1 MDRRIKKN
9 QTAIKSALMHLIAEK
24 EFEKITINEIAERA
38 DVNRGTVYSHYS
50 DKYDLL
56 DKCIEDQL
64 IHLIES
70 CYSADA
76 TGPFPT
82 KMPLLRT
89 IKEIEKNALV
99 YKTLISIKDVP
110 SFRVHLSKMINKQI
124 MEHMKENNLSLD
136 ELGKSIFSQF
146 MSSAI
151 VGVIEWWFTQSMP
164 CSAEELTER
173 LWSLLEM
180 NRMILVEA
188 KGNPIAEEQNE
199 LRRSAQRAI
208 R

>member
-1 MDRRIKKN
+1 VDRRVKKN
-9 QTAIKSALMHLIAEK
+9 QAAIMNALMHLIAEK
-24 EFEKITINEIAERA
+24 EFDKITINDIAERA

-56 DKCIEDQL
+56 DKCIENQL
-64 IHLIES
+64 IHLVEM

-76 TGPFPT
+76 MGPFPT

-89 IKEIEKNALV
+89 IKEIEKNALL
-99 YKTLISIKDVP
+99 YKALLSMKDVP
-110 SFRVHLSKMINKQI
+110 SFRVHLNRIMNKQF
-124 MEHMKENNLSLD
+124 MEHITEFNVGLD
-136 ELGKSIFSQF
+136 DLGKSIFAQF

-180 NRMILVEA
+180 NRMILA
-188 KGNPIAEEQNE
+188 GHQGTANH
-199 LRRSAQRAI
+199 
-208 R
+208 

>member
-1 MDRRIKKN
+1 VDRRIKKN
-9 QTAIKSALMHLIAEK
+9 QTANKKALIHLIAEK

-64 IHLIES
+64 IHLMES
-70 CYSADA
+70 CYSTDA

-82 KMPLLRT
+82 KIPLLRT
-89 IKEIEKNALV
+89 IKEIEKNALL
-99 YKTLISIKDVP
+99 YKTLLSIKDVP
-110 SFRVHLSKMINKQI
+110 SFRVHLSRMINKRI
-124 MEHMKENNLSLD
+124 MKHMKENNLSFD
-136 ELGKSIFSQF
+136 ELGKSIFAQF

-188 KGNPIAEEQNE
+188 KESPIAEEQNE
-199 LRRSAQRAI
+199 LRRSAQWG
-208 R
+208 

>member
-1 MDRRIKKN
+1 VDRRIKKN
-9 QTAIKSALMHLIAEK
+9 QTAIMNALMQLIAEK
-24 EFEKITINEIAERA
+24 EFDKITINDIAERA

-56 DKCIEDQL
+56 DKCIENQL
-64 IHLIES
+64 IHLVEM

-76 TGPFPT
+76 MGPFPT
-82 KMPLLRT
+82 KTPLLRT
-89 IKEIEKNALV
+89 IKEIEKNALL
-99 YKTLISIKDVP
+99 YKALLSMKDVP
-110 SFRVHLSKMINKQI
+110 SFRVHLNRIMNKQF
-124 MEHMKENNLSLD
+124 MEHITEFNVGLD
-136 ELGKSIFSQF
+136 DMGKSIFAQF

-180 NRMILVEA
+180 NRMILA
-188 KGNPIAEEQNE
+188 GHQGT
-199 LRRSAQRAI
+199 AI
-208 R
+208 H